1 MIHNIDT
8 IAQLSL
14 HASRRLKRM
23 FWDSTTLT
31 QAIKQWFERMTPS
44 ILLFREQ
51 IRVLSVYS
59 GSPDTDSAII
69 SILKKNVS
77 RFRYVIVEPSDPGL
91 FESVFH
97 KDAKSAVY
105 NVELSPYPHFLTYD
119 SQEKFDLVFVFD
131 VPLNANA
138 CETIIRKSKSF
149 LRVGGQVCLFSA
161 VVHVSTFPHRMT
173 QICWI

>member
-1 MIHNIDT
+1 M
-8 IAQLSL
+8 
-14 HASRRLKRM
+14 
-23 FWDSTTLT
+23 
-31 QAIKQWFERMTPS
+31 
-44 ILLFREQ
+44 
-51 IRVLSVYS
+51 
-59 GSPDTDSAII
+59 
-69 SILKKNVS
+69 
-77 RFRYVIVEPSDPGL
+77 
-91 FESVFH
+91 FH
-97 KDAKSAVY
+97 KDAKRAVY